1 MESSAG
7 GQVSDVVETAKQK
20 TQEQTGEV
28 VEKGRSAARKQVDER
43 STQVGMQAQSLAGTL
58 RETAAQL
65 RASGDEQ
72 KARHARV
79 ADQGADR
86 LDRVGGYLSQ
96 ADGEELL
103 GKAEELAR
111 QQPWLMAG
119 AGLLVGIAAAR
130 FMKASSS
137 DRYRQTAA
145 RSRAATQPWQAA
157 ALPPTAPEP
166 LLSPEQ
172 SFR

>member
-1 MESSAG
+1 MESGTG

-20 TQEQTGEV
+20 TQEQTSEV
-28 VEKGRSAARKQVDER
+28 VEKSRSAARRQVDER
-43 STQVGMQAQSLAGTL
+43 STQVGMQAQSFAGTL

-103 GKAEELAR
+103 GKVEDLAR

-119 AGLLVGIAAAR
+119 AGLLLGIAAAR

-137 DRYRQTAA
+137 DRYRQTVA
-145 RSRAATQPWQAA
+145 RPRPVAPSWQAA
-157 ALPPTAPEP
+157 SLPPTSPEP
-166 LLSPEQ
+166 IFPTEP